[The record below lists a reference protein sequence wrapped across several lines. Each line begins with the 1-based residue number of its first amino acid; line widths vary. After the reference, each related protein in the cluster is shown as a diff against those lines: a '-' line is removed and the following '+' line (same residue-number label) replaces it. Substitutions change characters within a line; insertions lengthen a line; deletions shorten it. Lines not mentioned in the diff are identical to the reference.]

1 MGLIATMPGNDS
13 EELIESIVGE
23 ELDYLGKYEFGI
35 PDICHGDWH
44 YNDPMLSY
52 PDETVYLVIKAGN
65 MFEVWRVP
73 APLNPFNVLTYK
85 IGGKD
90 ISHVTAYTTI
100 PESASSILLGIA
112 MLGFIVWRRLWKS

>member
-23 ELDYLGKYEFGI
+23 DLVYLGKYEFGI
-35 PDICHGDWH
+35 PDICNGDWH
-44 YNDPMLSY
+44 FNDPWLDY

-73 APLNPFNVLTYK
+73 EPLDPFDVLSYK

-90 ISHVTAYTTI
+90 ISHVTAYAVL
-100 PESASSILLGIA
+100 PEPDTGI
-112 MLGFIVWRRLWKS
+112 MLGLSLVCLALWRKLWSS